1 MSQKFNLKKFSFLV
15 YGLGSTGKSVIKYF
29 KDKNISNFYT
39 WDDSNKLRKKYKNK
53 NIANL
58 NNIFEKV
65 DYIILSPGI
74 SIKKNKYKD
83 KLIKFKKK
91 IISDIDLIYLDNK
104 KFKSIVV
111 TGTNGKSTT
120 CKIITH
126 LLKFNNFDVKIG
138 GNIGTPVLKLKSK
151 KNTYFVIEASS
162 FQLAHSQFIHP
173 DYAILLNIS
182 NDHLDWH
189 GSVKNY
195 TDSKFKIFNLQ
206 KKENFALINTKLKSY
221 FKKKKYSS
229 RLVPINIKSYN
240 KVKIKIK
247 NSYLKSSIN
256 NENMNFAYTLS
267 KLLKVSDR
275 RFINSMNN
283 FTGLAHRY
291 EIFLRKKN
299 ITFINDSK
307 ATSFEASK
315 NALASN
321 KNIYWILGGKQKD
334 KDKLNLKN
342 LKKNITKSYIIGKN
356 SNFFEKQIKN
366 KVNFCVTKHLK
377 NAIIRALKDIKLSKS
392 NKSILLLS
400 PSAASYDQFKN
411 FEIRG
416 NEFKKL
422 CKEHV
427 KKYI

>member
-221 FKKKKYSS
+221 FKKKKIFKSS
-229 RLVPINIKSYN
+229 R
-240 KVKIKIK
+240 
-247 NSYLKSSIN
+247 
-256 NENMNFAYTLS
+256 
-267 KLLKVSDR
+267 
-275 RFINSMNN
+275 
-283 FTGLAHRY
+283 
-291 EIFLRKKN
+291 
-299 ITFINDSK
+299 
-307 ATSFEASK
+307 
-315 NALASN
+315 SN
-321 KNIYWILGGKQKD
+321 
-334 KDKLNLKN
+334 
-342 LKKNITKSYIIGKN
+342 
-356 SNFFEKQIKN
+356 
-366 KVNFCVTKHLK
+366 
-377 NAIIRALKDIKLSKS
+377 
-392 NKSILLLS
+392 
-400 PSAASYDQFKN
+400 
-411 FEIRG
+411 
-416 NEFKKL
+416 
-422 CKEHV
+422 
-427 KKYI
+427 